1 AAFHNSSWAFVSP
14 LDTER
19 LARYA
24 ATRLGTTKAYT
35 IDYRALRKDGSFI
48 WVNQNSRHDTDENG
62 REIIFAYCTDIT
74 AQKQTEQALRQ
85 SELRYSTA
93 VNASN
98 INIWEYTYATDS
110 MEIFST
116 SPRANPKENIIS
128 PYIQTAISEGHIRE
142 DCAPILIG
150 MIEKLKAGAK
160 AVTAD
165 LWIRQERTDPFWCE
179 HVIYTNE
186 FDEAG
191 KPVKAYCV
199 GRDITREKEAE
210 KRYRDELSYREAM
223 QKATMASINVN
234 LTQNV

>member
-1 AAFHNSSWAFVSP
+1 MKKLAEIQEHLMGLGLPIGLVIAEASPTLPIICVNDMFVEMLGFDSQEELIAAFHNSSWAFVSP
-14 LDTER
+14 LDTAR
-19 LARYA
+19 LTHYA

-85 SELRYSTA
+85 SELRYATA

-142 DCAPILIG
+142 DCAPMLIG

-160 AVTAD
+160 EVTAD

-179 HVIYTNE
+179 HVIYT
-186 FDEAG
+186 
-191 KPVKAYCV
+191 
-199 GRDITREKEAE
+199 
-210 KRYRDELSYREAM
+210 
-223 QKATMASINVN
+223 
-234 LTQNV
+234 